1 MRRLSSLDRV
11 RVVTAAVAG
20 GAIAMAVMGLLLIDS
35 ILVLGYLPGAAPL
48 LILATAGVAAWRAE
62 EAVATR
68 SPLRWAWGSSWRSLL
83 ASALGSGLILGV
95 IFGRAA
101 VNLWPPAGMTDD
113 AADFGP
119 YVALIVTL
127 FNAPIPLLLGIGAH
141 LVAALAIRRAVRR
154 WWSWFATTR

>member
-11 RVVTAAVAG
+11 RAVTAAVAG
-20 GAIAMAVMGLLLIDS
+20 GTIALAVLGLLLADS
-35 ILVLGYLPGAAPL
+35 ILALGYLPGAVPL
-48 LILATAGVAAWRAE
+48 LILATALVAAWRAE

-101 VNLWPPAGMTDD
+101 VDVWPPASTMED
-113 AADFGP
+113 AADLGP

-127 FNAPIPLLLGIGAH
+127 FYAPVPLLLGTAAH
-141 LVAALAIRRAVRR
+141 LCAALTVRRAVRR